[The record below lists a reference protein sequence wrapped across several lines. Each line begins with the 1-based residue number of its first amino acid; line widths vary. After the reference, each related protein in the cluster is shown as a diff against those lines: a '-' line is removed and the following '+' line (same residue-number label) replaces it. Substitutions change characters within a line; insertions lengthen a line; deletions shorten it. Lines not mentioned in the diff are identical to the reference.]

1 VIGDKVERGL
11 GSGAIRGHRPVVTV
25 RAALSSAVG
34 FSAGM
39 KAGATNVGGGGQA
52 VRKIMGRTISS
63 KRDSWVKT

>member
-1 VIGDKVERGL
+1 MERGL

-39 KAGATNVGGGGQA
+39 KAGATNVGGGVQA
-52 VRKIMGRTISS
+52 VRKITGRTISS
-63 KRDSWVKT
+63 KRDSWVKA